1 MRILIVGPRFH
12 GYNASIARA
21 LGSLGHEVL
30 VHDYDLPGSF
40 GARLRN
46 KAVHDLPSRV
56 VPGAW
61 RSEASRR
68 SIEALRR
75 VRPEALLVVKGD
87 LLDDDWWQA
96 AADSGARMIT
106 WLYDELARMDYSW
119 ERIDW
124 FPRIVTYSAH
134 DCARLVR
141 RGLQAHH
148 LPNAFDS
155 LLPYRRRESREVS
168 FIGARYDQRSSL
180 LKAAHEL
187 GAPVRAYGRDWSRR
201 LPDILATRSL
211 PVPGLPTGPQLDR
224 SDGYGV
230 MAGSLASINTHSRQD
245 GFTMRTFEIPGVG
258 GLQLIDR
265 RDVGELYAPGE
276 EVLCFDDAAQLTQL
290 VQRAQRD
297 PGWAQGIRERG
308 RRRTLAEHTFIHRV
322 RVLEQLW
329 G

>member
-21 LGSLGHEVL
+21 LESIDHEVV

-40 GARLRN
+40 AARLRN
-46 KAVHDLPSRV
+46 KAVHDLPPAM
-56 VPGAW
+56 VPAAW
-61 RSEASRR
+61 KAEASRR
-68 SIEALRR
+68 SIEVLRR

-87 LLDDDWWQA
+87 LLDDDWWA
-96 AADSGARMIT
+96 AALGSGARVIT

-119 ERIDW
+119 QRIDS
-124 FPRIVTYSAH
+124 FPCIVTYSAN
-134 DCARLVR
+134 DSASLRQ
-141 RGLQAHH
+141 RGLEAHH

-155 LLPYRRRESREVS
+155 LLPFQPREAPEVS
-168 FIGARYDQRSSL
+168 FIGARYDQRVAL
-180 LKAAHEL
+180 LSAAHDL
-187 GAPVRAYGRDWSRR
+187 GAPVRVYGRDWSRR

-258 GLQLIDR
+258 GLELIDR
-265 RDVGELYAPGE
+265 RDVEQLYAPGE
-276 EVLCFDDAAQLTQL
+276 EVLCFDDAAELTQL
-290 VQRAQRD
+290 VQRAQQD
-297 PGWAQGIRERG
+297 PRWARRIRERG
-308 RRRTLAEHTFIHRV
+308 RSRTLAEHTFIHRV

-329 G
+329 D